1 MRITDWSSDVCYSD
15 LGLGDGG
22 VTLALA
28 AHDPDLPLFAVNVQ
42 AHGTGRTDDHATGG
56 INVVSVEILHLLLGD
71 PAHLI
76 HRHRTDLVTRSEEHT
91 SELQSLMRISYA
103 VFCLKQKHPR
113 HLYET
118 IQPCI
123 LTSTTKS

>member
-56 INVVSVEILHLLLGD
+56 INVVSVEILHLLIGD
-71 PAHLI
+71 LAHLV
-76 HRHRTDLVTRSEEHT
+76 HRHRTDLVTTAGLLGTGLDVGGLLQEEGH
-91 SELQSLMRISYA
+91 RRGDR
-103 VFCLKQKHPR
+103 K
-113 HLYET
+113 
-118 IQPCI
+118 
-123 LTSTTKS
+123 STRLNSSH